1 MTIAGC
7 GQFRGIPFALDS
19 DRKWEIL
26 RRSESRNHMST
37 RILIV
42 DDDPAIVQV
51 LEQLL
56 DDEGFEVRYAL
67 DGREALTEIP
77 RIHPDVILSDIMM
90 PTLDGVELTRT
101 LRDQGDPT
109 PIVLMSAVF
118 GGVDLPGVR
127 FIAKPFDVDQ
137 LVHVVQRAVDTS
149 RAGTLQA

>member
-1 MTIAGC
+1 LTYAFEI
-7 GQFRGIPFALDS
+7 QGIPIALDFAWK
-19 DRKWEIL
+19 REVPKH
-26 RRSESRNHMST
+26 SESRQPMST

-42 DDDPAIVQV
+42 DDDPAIVAV

-67 DGREALTEIP
+67 DGREALSEIR

-90 PTLDGVELTRT
+90 PTLDGVELTRA

-109 PIVLMSAVF
+109 PVVLMSAVF
-118 GGVDLPGVR
+118 AGVDLPGVR

-137 LVHVVQRAVDTS
+137 LVHVVHRAIDTS
-149 RAGTLQA
+149 PAETLQA